1 MRGLSTP
8 HGRSEGVLSPP
19 GGRREAPGGPST
31 DTPHGRSEG
40 VLSPPGGRREAP
52 AGAAA
57 SQAAWQREARRQQ
70 QLLDAL
76 FEPGCAAPLD
86 ASAGWPR
93 GIRAYR
99 ANAAA
104 HASDTL
110 RAQYPGVLAML
121 GGEAFDALASAH
133 WHACPPAHGDLARF
147 GEGFPAWLR
156 QRDDLAAWPWLADCA
171 RLEQALWQ
179 LQFAPPAALR
189 DDDLQ
194 RLASCDPDALRLR
207 LAPATRLVEADWAVV
222 ALRELHAAREPD
234 LRAIA
239 QALQAGP
246 QVAWAWRQGFEVHC
260 VALDAGGARWIRALR
275 EEPTLGAALA
285 RSDEDFDVG
294 GWLGD
299 AVRAGWIDGV
309 DSVTREETRA

>member
-8 HGRSEGVLSPP
+8 SQPPHGVTL
-19 GGRREAPGGPST
+19 EAPGG
-31 DTPHGRSEG
+31 
-40 VLSPPGGRREAP
+40 EA
-52 AGAAA
+52 AR
-57 SQAAWQREARRQQ
+57 QAARQREAQRQQ

-76 FEPGCAAPLD
+76 FEPGCAQPPD
-86 ASAGWPR
+86 ASEGWPR
-93 GIRAYR
+93 GIAAYR

-104 HASDTL
+104 HAADTL
-110 RAQYPGVLAML
+110 RAQYPSVLAML
-121 GGEAFDALASAH
+121 GGEAFDALAAAH
-133 WHACPPAHGDLARF
+133 WHACPPTHGDLARF
-147 GEGFPAWLR
+147 GDDFPAWLR

-179 LQFAPPAALR
+179 LQFAPAAALR

-222 ALRELHAAREPD
+222 ALRELHAAPEPD
-234 LRAIA
+234 LQAIA

-246 QVAWAWRQGFEVHC
+246 QAAWAWRQGLEIHC

-275 EEPTLGAALA
+275 EAPTLGAALA
-285 RSDEDFDVG
+285 RSGEDFDVG

-309 DSVTREETRA
+309 DPVTTEEARA